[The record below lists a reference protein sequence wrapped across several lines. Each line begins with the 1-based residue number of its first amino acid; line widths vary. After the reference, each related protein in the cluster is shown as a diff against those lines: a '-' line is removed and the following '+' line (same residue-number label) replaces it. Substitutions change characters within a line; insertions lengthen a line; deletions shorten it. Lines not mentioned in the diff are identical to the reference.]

1 MSENKRY
8 YWLKLQK
15 DFFKRHDI
23 RIIEEMENGK
33 DYIIFY
39 LKLLTESI
47 SHEGQLRFSDTIP
60 YDDKMLATITNT
72 NIDIVRSAVKVFQSL
87 HLMELWDDKTVY
99 MTETQ
104 KMIGSESRTAQI
116 MRVRREEEKEIKL
129 IAQDEKSH
137 IPYIETYTN
146 NKRYGGNYYAVFNR
160 DNQQCASCGSKQ
172 KLCVHHII
180 GYDEND
186 RVTIHRSNLITLCR
200 TCHAKEHGKPTSI
213 VTKKMLSNIKF
224 DFDLYDRIYTISRN
238 SNNVTSELQEVTQEI
253 EKELE
258 LDKDIDKEKKN
269 IKKENIPK
277 KQKYGE
283 FENVLLTDEEY
294 KKLEKAVNDRNYYIE
309 NVSAY
314 IEQTG
319 KKYKSHYATILN
331 WHRRDVSEGKV
342 PKEERKLPE
351 NFKGLIV

>member
-47 SHEGQLRFSDTIP
+47 SHEGKLRFSDTIP

-104 KMIGSESRTAQI
+104 KMIGSETKWA
-116 MRVRREEEKEIKL
+116 EEKRIYRAKQEQLK
-129 IAQDEKSH
+129 APK
-137 IPYIETYTN
+137 
-146 NKRYGGNYYAVFNR
+146 
-160 DNQQCASCGSKQ
+160 DNVK
-172 KLCVHHII
+172 
-180 GYDEND
+180 
-186 RVTIHRSNLITLCR
+186 
-200 TCHAKEHGKPTSI
+200 
-213 VTKKMLSNIKF
+213 TKK
-224 DFDLYDRIYTISRN
+224 D
-238 SNNVTSELQEVTQEI
+238 NVRQEI

-294 KKLEKAVNDRNYYIE
+294 KKLKKAVNYRNYYIE